1 MIKEEI
7 DKDYSK
13 KDIFYQERYHS
24 LLDIYEPPSQKL
36 GTSPP
41 LPVNIGVESP
51 LFKKC
56 RSRL

>member
-24 LLDIYEPPSQKL
+24 SSIFMSLLLKNWGHP
-36 GTSPP
+36 PP